1 MPNSAKA
8 IGVFGGSQG
17 ESRSIYWRCPE
28 CGTAYDDECV
38 TVPDPY
44 IAVCDLAAK
53 HATKAPIQFEVI
65 LAPTP
70 LGGTV
75 TINQREIFVT
85 DAFCFL
91 FNGCLEIDF
100 QSPVVDG
107 GCENIP
113 FGDAI
118 EFSELNGQT
127 ISIADC
133 LNAKYDNSLFKPS
146 FFLDH
151 DYYSISSLHV
161 YAIQYLRDSDVL
173 SLKFEF
179 EAKLADSPLTIS
191 VRLELSALCRPVEQ
205 SDVLN
210 RLGLIPIRFAK
221 TYLPLLGLP
230 AISKDATCTDLISLF
245 GEPDHQGGGNH
256 PICGLIPK
264 WIRYTFPV
272 FYLHFQMECD
282 AVTTVT
288 IMSREGPFAASF
300 PE

>member
-1 MPNSAKA
+1 MSSSAKA

-28 CGTAYDDECV
+28 CGTAYDDQCM

-44 IAVCDLAAK
+44 IAVCDLAAN

-70 LGGTV
+70 IGGTV
-75 TINQREIFVT
+75 TIDQREILVT

-100 QSPVVDG
+100 ESPGADG
-107 GCENIP
+107 SCGNIP
-113 FGDAI
+113 FGDAT
-118 EFSELNGQT
+118 EFSELAGQT

-133 LNAKYDNSLFKPS
+133 FNATYDNRFFKPS
-146 FFLDH
+146 FVFDH
-151 DYYSISSLHV
+151 DYYSISSLRV
-161 YAIQYLRDSDVL
+161 YAIRYTRDSNVL
-173 SLKFEF
+173 SLTFEF
-179 EAKLADSPLTIS
+179 EAKLDDSPRTIS
-191 VRLELSALCRPVEQ
+191 VRSQLSALCRPVER
-205 SDVLN
+205 SEVIS
-210 RLGLIPIRFAK
+210 RLEPIPIRFAK

-230 AISKDATCTDLISLF
+230 AISKDSTCADVISLF
-245 GEPDHQGGGNH
+245 NEPDHQGGGNH

-264 WIRYTFPV
+264 WIRYTFPS
-272 FYLHFQMECD
+272 FYLHFQIECHV
-282 AVTTVT
+282 VTKVT